1 MRLNVAIPESHVAAP
16 VLDAA
21 LEATTRLNESLL
33 AADQIP
39 TFERALKGGIR
50 WRPEPPGGE
59 HFDHGG
65 IVMKRRWGDCDDL
78 APYHAASLRTSGE
91 DPGAVAIVRR
101 SGPKM
106 WHAVVKRSD
115 GSIDDPSVRAG
126 MKGHHDYLGAVLPL
140 MAPANR
146 NAVIGGAYIVRPSIA
161 VRPIKGGFQ
170 ARADMPWHHWDADS
184 KPSPTDIAM
193 ASLHSAPVAHTA
205 LTGAIEGAIETGLC
219 AGYAHPEHVDRL
231 MCLHGVLQGHSFRD
245 LAEEFGEQEAHGCT
259 QIIGSFFSH
268 LNPMKALHTL
278 THPLDSL
285 KSIMHNPLTDMAA
298 SFVPGGSAALHLAN
312 QFSNM
317 VPGGGHGGG
326 GGGGGARPP
335 IFPGMNFHC
344 TPFA

>member
-1 MRLNVAIPESHVAAP
+1 MRLNVAIPEAHVAAP

-33 AADQIP
+33 QADQIP

-65 IVMKRRWGDCDDL
+65 IVFKRRWGDCDDL
-78 APYHAASLRTSGE
+78 APYHAASLRASGE
-91 DPGAVAIVRR
+91 DPGAMAVVKR

-106 WHAVVKRSD
+106 WHAVVRRSD

-126 MKGHHDYLGAVLPL
+126 MKGHHAYLGAVLPL

-146 NAVIGGAYIVRPSIA
+146 NSVVGGAYIVRPSIA
-161 VRPIKGGFQ
+161 VRPVKGGFQ
-170 ARADMPWHHWDADS
+170 SRVDVPWHHWDSDTQAT
-184 KPSPTDIAM
+184 PTDIAM

-205 LTGAIEGAIETGLC
+205 LTGAIQGAVECGIV
-219 AGYAHPEHVDRL
+219 AGYAHPDHIQRL
-231 MCLHGVLQGHSFRD
+231 LALNGVLEGHSFRD
-245 LAEEFGEQEAHGCT
+245 LAAEYGDEEAHAAT
-259 QIIGSFFSH
+259 QIIGSFLSH
-268 LNPMKALHTL
+268 LNPMHA
-278 THPLDSL
+278 L
-285 KSIMHNPLTDMAA
+285 KSIMHNPFVDMAS
-298 SFVPGGSAALHLAN
+298 SFIPGGSAALHLAN
-312 QFSNM
+312 QMSNM
-317 VPGGGHGGG
+317 MPGGG
-326 GGGGGARPP
+326 GGGGGGHPQ